1 MKDQKLMA
9 ILIIGGIKIEV
20 LESWLVRWGVGKLA
34 AVEWAADQLMPVSH
48 LELKFKITLII

>member
-1 MKDQKLMA
+1 MA

-34 AVEWAADQLMPVSH
+34 AVEWAADQLMPVFH